1 MNYGRKGTSR
11 KEKKLTS
18 KSTMVRKKF
27 GVIFCK
33 TILVCF
39 LLLLVIGTCAGI
51 GVVKGIIDQAP
62 DIDEIDASPSGQL
75 STVLDDEGNEIATLV
90 ASGSNREP
98 VTLDQIPIDLQHAF
112 VAIEDAS
119 FYDHNGIDIKG
130 IIRAGISGIANGF
143 HFDQGASTITQQLLK
158 NNVFTD
164 WVNEEGTADKV
175 ERKIQEQYLAI
186 QLEKRESKEWIL
198 ENYLNT
204 INLGQNTLGV
214 QAASKRY
221 FNKDVSDLTL
231 SECAVIAAITKSPYG
246 YNPITHPDRNASRRE
261 DVLDAMLE
269 QGYITQSEYDEAMAD
284 DVYERIQLV
293 DASTENVNNVNS
305 YFVDALSDQVMD
317 DLMEK
322 LNYTETQAYNAVYSG
337 GLTICS
343 TQNAQIQAICD
354 EEINNPDNYGDKV
367 QYSFSYRL
375 TIDKADGSRENY
387 SEQTMLSYYRDSSRK
402 GSKYNINF
410 ASIEDA
416 QAAIDQYKEDIME
429 EGDTISETGESV
441 TFTLQPQA
449 SMTVIDQYTGEVKAL
464 VGGRGEKVAN
474 KTLNRAT
481 DTTRQPG
488 STFKILAA
496 YAPALDSGGLTL
508 ASVQDNA
515 PLSYADG
522 SMIHNYD
529 NKYTGFTTLREAITK
544 SINIV
549 TVKTMTET
557 GIDLCYGYVEDFGFS
572 TVDYEHDANPS
583 LCLGGLYTGVTNM
596 ELTAAY
602 ATIANGGTYTKPRM
616 YTKILDYNGNVLID
630 NTPETHTVLKETTAW
645 LLTDAMQD
653 VVTSG
658 TGTKANFGT
667 MPIAGKTGTTTSS
680 RDALFAGFTPYYT
693 CAVWT
698 GYDDNSALSSTTAP
712 KVLWRNAMGRIH
724 EGLEAKNFTMPS
736 GITSATVCK
745 KSGKLAVE
753 GLCDCDPRGSMV
765 ETEYFASGTVP
776 TEVCD
781 HHVSATICA
790 DSGLP
795 AGPFCPESS
804 KVTSVFIIGGS
815 ESTSDGPYLLTEEA
829 ANSVC
834 DVHTSSNANIQ
845 QITDPD
851 TGTTDPQQPSGELN
865 HPSGSLE
872 GGNTTGDP
880 NNNNSNSNNN
890 NSNNNNNNNN
900 NNTNEGTGESGSG
913 TGGSGT
919 TSGGTGT
926 NGTGTGTNGSSG
938 GNTTGGGQFGN

>member
-33 TILVCF
+33 TLLVCF
-39 LLLLVIGTCAGI
+39 LLLLVVGICAGI

-62 DIDEIDASPSGQL
+62 DIDEIDASPTGQL

-112 VAIEDAS
+112 VAIEDAR
-119 FYDHNGIDIKG
+119 FYEHNGIDIKG
-130 IIRAGISGIANGF
+130 IIRAGFSGIANGF

-164 WVNEEGTADKV
+164 WVNEEGTADKI
-175 ERKIQEQYLAI
+175 ERKLQEQYLAI
-186 QLEKRESKEWIL
+186 QLEKRESKDWIL

-221 FNKDVSDLTL
+221 FNKDVSELNL

-246 YNPITHPDRNASRRE
+246 YNPITHPDKNASRRKS
-261 DVLDAMLE
+261 VLDAMLE

-293 DASTENVNNVNS
+293 DASADNSNAINS

-337 GLTICS
+337 GLTIYS
-343 TQNAQIQAICD
+343 TQNPDIQAICD
-354 EEINNPDNYGDKV
+354 EEINNPDNYGDKLK
-367 QYSFSYRL
+367 YSFSYRL

-410 ASIEDA
+410 DSIEEA

-481 DTTRQPG
+481 DTTRQAG
-488 STFKILAA
+488 STFKILGA
-496 YAPALDSGGLTL
+496 YAPALDSGGFTL

-515 PLSYADG
+515 PLTYPDG
-522 SMIHNYD
+522 TVIHNYD
-529 NKYTGFTTLREAITK
+529 NKYTGFTTLREAITN

-549 TVKTMTET
+549 TVKTMTEA
-557 GIDLCYGYVEDFGFS
+557 GIDLCYGYVEDFGFT

-583 LCLGGLYTGVTNM
+583 LCLGGLYTGVTNL

-602 ATIANGGTYTKPRM
+602 ATIANSGTYTKPRM

-653 VVTSG
+653 VVTHGS
-658 TGTKANFGT
+658 GTKANFGT
-667 MPIAGKTGTTTSS
+667 MPIAGKTGTTTSN
-680 RDALFAGFTPYYT
+680 RDALFAGYTPYYT

-698 GYDDNSALSSTTAP
+698 GYDDNAPLSSTTAP
-712 KVLWRNAMGRIH
+712 KVLWRNAMSRIH
-724 EGLEAKNFTMPS
+724 EGLEAQSFTMPS

-753 GLCDCDPRGSMV
+753 GLCDSDPRGSMV
-765 ETEYFASGTVP
+765 ESEYFASGTVP

-795 AGPFCPESS
+795 AGPFCPETS

-815 ESTSDGPYLLTEEA
+815 EDTGDGPYLLTEEVV
-829 ANSVC
+829 NSVC
-834 DVHTSSNANIQ
+834 DVHTSANSDIQ
-845 QITDPD
+845 QITDPG

-872 GGNTTGDP
+872 GGSTTEGQ
-880 NNNNSNSNNN
+880 
-890 NSNNNNNNNN
+890 NNN
-900 NNTNEGTGESGSG
+900 NNTNGSSNGTNGSG
-913 TGGSGT
+913 TGNT
-919 TSGGTGT
+919 
-926 NGTGTGTNGSSG
+926 GTGTGSETNSG
-938 GNTTGGGQFGN
+938 GNGTGSDANSGSTGTGGAFGGTTTGSQTGN